1 MQKLLTAWNGGH
13 WFGELLKPAFVL
25 LGGLAL
31 GFAFWTTT
39 APVAKAREMTPAE
52 MIQSKLPPAKTLVTA
67 SKPEVL
73 FAVCGAIREWTND
86 APQIVRTAAEAR
98 KESARDIV
106 ATGIRCLGDHPDC
119 KLAGG
124 IVGAGLA
131 VNPAA
136 ASNII
141 DLALQLAS
149 DCRGAIEI
157 AGRVGAASDAPK
169 NEARVTRIIQDVKL
183 LSSKSAARPAAVND
197 KVREGTDVRTGDDS
211 RSELTFVDLTITRLG
226 ANTVF
231 SFNNAGRNVELGSG
245 SILLRVPKNSGG
257 ARMRTDAVTVAIT
270 GTTLILEA
278 ARSGRNKLLVLEGG
292 ARLFLNKHPRESAY
306 VRAGQ
311 MLDVPAG
318 ATKLPSP
325 VDIDLDQIMKTS
337 PLITDFPPLPG
348 QGPEGP
354 VAEGPV
360 NVMDG
365 PANIIPPPGFVAG
378 GAGGFTPEEAA
389 VTICEHG
396 QNVQVP
402 ASRADPYLR
411 SHPGS
416 VRGVCQ
422 VTPDKNI

>member
-1 MQKLLTAWNGGH
+1 MQKLLTAWNGRR
-13 WFGELLKPAFVL
+13 WFGQLVKPAFVL
-25 LGGLAL
+25 LIGLAL
-31 GFAFWTTT
+31 GFAFWTTS
-39 APVAKAREMTPAE
+39 ASVAKAREMTPAE

-86 APQIVRTAAEAR
+86 APKIVRTAAEAH
-98 KESARDIV
+98 KEFAGDIV

-119 KLAGG
+119 ELAGG

-131 VNPAA
+131 ANPAA

-149 DCRGAIEI
+149 DCHGAIEI

-183 LSSKSAARPAAVND
+183 LPSKLAARPAAVND
-197 KVREGTDVRTGDDS
+197 KVREGTSVRTGEDS

-245 SILLRVPKNSGG
+245 SILLRVPKHSGG

-270 GTTLILEA
+270 GTTVILEA
-278 ARSGRNKLLVLEGG
+278 ARSGRNKLIVLEGG
-292 ARLFLNKHPRESAY
+292 ARLSLNRHPRESAY

-325 VDIDLDQIMKTS
+325 VDIDPDQIMKTS
-337 PLITDFPPLPG
+337 PLITDFPPLPS
-348 QGPEGP
+348 QG
-354 VAEGPV
+354 AEGPV
-360 NVMDG
+360 NVLNG
-365 PANIIPPPGFVAG
+365 PANINPLPGSAAG
-378 GAGGFTPEEAA
+378 GGGGFTLEEAA

-402 ASRADPYLR
+402 ASRADAYLR
-411 SHPGS
+411 SHRGS
-416 VRGVCQ
+416 VRGACQ